1 MAKKLD
7 PLLIEVMKKYDIDL
21 REALWDCHGTW
32 VMYHKYVEQIA
43 ARAGIEFESPK
54 IVEANSKERTAVIFV
69 RGMMGDKDEW
79 SFGEAT
85 PANNKN
91 SYPFAMAEKRAK
103 DRVAL
108 KLVGLHG
115 LVYSEEEADDFKAP
129 PPPPPQPEFEP
140 SIAKEDMPVRIN
152 KATGQQS
159 LASMKDG
166 LAKISLRLADIFNLG
181 ELANY
186 KRAVIAEMNRQGWP
200 RVEDVEDEDANY
212 RAVAL
217 RMLETREREIQNRMM
232 PNLLMAGQ

>member
-7 PLLIEVMKKYDIDL
+7 PLLIEVMKKYDIDP
-21 REALWDCHGTW
+21 REALWDCDGTW

-43 ARAGIEFESPK
+43 ARAGIEFEAPE
-54 IVEANSKERTAVIFV
+54 IIEANSKDRVAVICV
-69 RGMMGDKDEW
+69 RGFWADKEEW

-129 PPPPPQPEFEP
+129 PEPEFDP
-140 SIAKEDMPVRIN
+140 SPAKDDMPYRIN
-152 KATGQQS
+152 NQNGKQS
-159 LASMKDG
+159 FASRKDA
-166 LAKISLRLADIFNLG
+166 LKKISARLEDIFTLG
-181 ELANY
+181 EAASY
-186 KRAVIAEMNRQGWP
+186 KQAVVKEMDRQGWP
-200 RVEDVEDEDANY
+200 DEPEGEDGETNY
-212 RAVAL
+212 RFIAL
-217 RMLETREREIQNRMM
+217 RMIEDREREIQNRMM

>member
-7 PLLIEVMKKYDIDL
+7 PLLVEIMAKYGVDPK
-21 REALWDCHGTW
+21 EALWDCHGTW

-43 ARAGIEFESPK
+43 ARAGVDFQEPRI
-54 IVEANSKERTAVIFV
+54 IEANSKDRVAVISV
-69 RGMMGDKDEW
+69 MGCMGDKCEW

-129 PPPPPQPEFEP
+129 KEPEFEP
-140 SIAKEDMPVRIN
+140 SPAKDDMPYRLN
-152 KATGQQS
+152 NAGKQS
-159 LASMKDG
+159 YASRKDA
-166 LAKISLRLADIFNLG
+166 LKKISARLEDIFTLG
-181 ELANY
+181 EAASY
-186 KRAVIAEMNRQGWP
+186 KQAVIKEMDRQGWP
-200 RVEDVEDEDANY
+200 DEPEGEGCGYCRDGP
-212 RAVAL
+212 AL
-217 RMLETREREIQNRMM
+217 
-232 PNLLMAGQ
+232 P